1 MISVTLTDADIA
13 SAQPL
18 DVLST
23 TVRTKF
29 KVTNDQNT
37 LKLEK
42 MNSTSVEDALVH
54 FTQHLESMKDWPD
67 KAIIM
72 ELTGITE
79 RNIDFAFNFVNIIV
93 SRLMSSQTHSSYK
106 LPMFYLV
113 DSIMKNV
120 GGPFAALFGKHF
132 YDIFGVTISGI
143 HDTDRKKLD
152 FLIGTWEERK
162 ILPADLL
169 LLMRQ
174 TVHKPLV
181 AHV

>member
-1 MISVTLTDADIA
+1 MTSMMMTTIGEGKLRLIVVTYLRLSGLVDTCYQNKIS
-13 SAQPL
+13 SM
-18 DVLST
+18 
-23 TVRTKF
+23 
-29 KVTNDQNT
+29 NT
-37 LKLEK
+37 A
-42 MNSTSVEDALVH
+42 TPVEGDALVY

-79 RNIDFAFNFVNIIV
+79 RNIDYAFNFVNIII
-93 SRLMSSQTHSSYK
+93 SRLMSSQTHSTYK

-132 YDIFGVTISGI
+132 YDIFSVTISGL

-174 TVHKPLV
+174 TVHKPV
-181 AHV
+181 VAAHV

>member
-29 KVTNDQNT
+29 KVTYDQNT

-72 ELTGITE
+72 ELTGITVCKPQHLLVRPLHDLPRTTFLFE
-79 RNIDFAFNFVNIIV
+79 QFQRRTKH
-93 SRLMSSQTHSSYK
+93 SR
-106 LPMFYLV
+106 
-113 DSIMKNV
+113 I
-120 GGPFAALFGKHF
+120 ALF
-132 YDIFGVTISGI
+132 
-143 HDTDRKKLD
+143 
-152 FLIGTWEERK
+152 
-162 ILPADLL
+162 
-169 LLMRQ
+169 Q
-174 TVHKPLV
+174 PL
-181 AHV
+181 ARITQSAQRRTPEQPPQGHCHV

>member
-1 MISVTLTDADIA
+1 MVY
-13 SAQPL
+13 
-18 DVLST
+18 
-23 TVRTKF
+23 
-29 KVTNDQNT
+29 
-37 LKLEK
+37 
-42 MNSTSVEDALVH
+42 

-79 RNIDFAFNFVNIIV
+79 RNIDYAFNFVNIIV
-93 SRLMSSQTHSSYK
+93 SRLMSSQTHSTYK

-132 YDIFGVTISGI
+132 YDIFGVTISGL

-162 ILPADLL
+162 ILPTDLL

-174 TVHKPLV
+174 TVQKPV
-181 AHV
+181 IAAHVRVIVCHLQYVVLITPVSSLFVSNTGDPDGSSICS